1 MSLTW
6 DFEKR
11 KAENQIVVRAKT
23 INNPANW
30 HKSKEARQKTINSPF
45 NWQEPE
51 NCEEG
56 SWSW

>member
-51 NCEEG
+51 DREEG
-56 SWSW
+56 S